1 MLLNKD
7 SVDRF
12 DLKGLDLSAGE
23 DTEGIQ
29 RAAASVQSLI
39 EDEIKGGIPS
49 NRIVIGGFSQGG
61 ALSLYSSLVT
71 KHTLGGV
78 AALSCWLPLRDSF
91 PAVRDTKMI
100 FKLLNILQLSSI
112 DLLAE
117 NRWQHGN
124 SNYDVSRRFRSYRS
138 TPMGRAKRCP
148 P

>member
-91 PAVRDTKMI
+91 PAVRDTKMNV
-100 FKLLNILQLSSI
+100 KLLNI
-112 DLLAE
+112 
-117 NRWQHGN
+117 
-124 SNYDVSRRFRSYRS
+124 
-138 TPMGRAKRCP
+138 
-148 P
+148 